1 MSTLGLSGS
10 PDKSDGLWRS
20 LFWPTIENALDADLA
35 ASRGFWVCIVL
46 AFVSAPMNSSGASIS
61 IGVEIGSYLE
71 LAVFLFYFL
80 GAVGVRESSLVA
92 SASMF
97 ATYFFG
103 SMLYFWLSPTHFNF
117 IRLVGIGLL
126 LANLRAAILIHRWR
140 RNPARYEELEDM
152 SDRSDS
158 TWTDKIANRM
168 PAAVWPWA
176 RFVFYLL
183 APVLLSLECYEL
195 ATIIMQHP

>member
-35 ASRGFWVCIVL
+35 ASRGFWVCMIL
-46 AFVSAPMNSSGASIS
+46 AFVSAPTSLSGTSIS
-61 IGVEIGSYLE
+61 VGVEIGSHLE
-71 LAVFLFYFL
+71 LAIFLFYFL
-80 GAVGVRESSLVA
+80 GAIGVRQSSLVA

-97 ATYFFG
+97 ATYFFS
-103 SMLYFWLSPTHFNF
+103 SMLYFWLSLTHFSF

-140 RNPARYEELEDM
+140 SNPARHEELEDM
-152 SDRSDS
+152 RDRSTS

-168 PAAVWPWA
+168 PMVIWPWA

-183 APVLLSLECYEL
+183 APLLLSLECYEL
-195 ATIIMQHP
+195 AIILMHRS